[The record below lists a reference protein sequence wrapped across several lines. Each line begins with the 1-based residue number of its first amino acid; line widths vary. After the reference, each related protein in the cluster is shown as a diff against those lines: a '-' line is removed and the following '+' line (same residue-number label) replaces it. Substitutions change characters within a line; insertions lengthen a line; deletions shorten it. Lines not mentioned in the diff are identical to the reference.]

1 MCCNGHDS
9 IHLFPTTLCLFLTVV
24 KISVVYIMACQ
35 FWKDHYYTLA
45 RAGHVVKIGNS
56 VLFAGEARKEWCRR
70 SSGFGS
76 SLQLRTRG
84 LGKTEARTQS
94 IHWEGSQVCQ
104 CLVSPTFHI
113 RKLFQILQFFRKCCT
128 CCSRHQLFGCFSL
141 E

>member
-1 MCCNGHDS
+1 
-9 IHLFPTTLCLFLTVV
+9 
-24 KISVVYIMACQ
+24 MACQ
-35 FWKDHYYTLA
+35 FWKDNYFILV

-94 IHWEGSQVCQ
+94 IH
-104 CLVSPTFHI
+104 
-113 RKLFQILQFFRKCCT
+113 
-128 CCSRHQLFGCFSL
+128 
-141 E
+141 